1 MEQQTQSV
9 DASASAGFFVLR
21 TRGKNYFLFLQQKSN
36 NLQQTRTISCA
47 SDAGEGD
54 FFFVAASLA
63 AREAL

>member
-36 NLQQTRTISCA
+36 NLQQTRTISWGCDA
-47 SDAGEGD
+47 SEGD
-54 FFFVAASLA
+54 FFL
-63 AREAL
+63 